1 MIRASLLP
9 AMLAVGLLA
18 ATPRG
23 WNPIPAVD
31 GEERRESL
39 EEVRRELTLG
49 RHWHAAQLL
58 RTMER
63 DAPLGPEGRY
73 LLAEALAGYRNW
85 SGVLEVLDGAPWV
98 QEVAPVRGPYLMG
111 RAHEALGDEIQ
122 AAGAY
127 GRAYNAEAGADFHVS
142 ARLARALYRSE
153 GLDAA
158 LPVLETLAASEEE
171 PGGLASG
178 LAWEMAEE
186 AAEAGDTAAVGDLLS
201 RVGVPALVERS
212 RGYPARAALE
222 VGDSARAEAL
232 YRELLL
238 ESESQETQARY
249 GERVGSLVLARGD
262 TAAAVDLFLEAF
274 KAAPRSDAG
283 KRAARWVVDYVEL
296 TPELALDAARSLDR
310 AGDGRRAL
318 LAYDAYVELVTEL
331 GVRPD
336 AGARVERARLAAT
349 VPERVDEAI
358 EEFRALDEHPD
369 PAVGVR
375 TLQVWRDLRRRQGE
389 TARAQVLRDWL
400 VERYPDTNAAAEV
413 VFLRGDAAQD
423 RGDTQAAIRLYNQ
436 VADMAPTRT
445 LAGLGRMRIGQ
456 IRLAAGDMEA
466 AAVTFEAYLSRFP
479 TGRRWTEASFWAG
492 HARRELGD
500 EAAAQAHFARVL
512 DGDPFSYYGAQSA
525 KALGRAYPP
534 TLGPEPGTE
543 GPLWVADAMA
553 RLDLLEE
560 AGLAA
565 SAGFHV
571 DRIIERA
578 AAEGGSAR
586 YALAEGLI
594 ERGRTIEGINQ
605 GWALVREG
613 EGWNERLLRIVYPFP
628 NREMVEREAE
638 EWGVDPF
645 LIAGLIRQES
655 AWDRDIVSSAGAVG
669 LMQVMPS
676 TGAQLARASGLD
688 GFSTESLESAEV
700 NLHLGARFL
709 SEMLDRFGPE
719 LPLVLS
725 AYNAGP
731 TRANRWKNFPEHA
744 DPLRFTERIPF
755 TETRGYV
762 KNVTRNRDLYRALYA
777 EAEVVEEP

>member
-1 MIRASLLP
+1 MIRASLVP
-9 AMLAVGLLA
+9 ALLVMGLLA
-18 ATPRG
+18 ATPQG
-23 WNPIPAVD
+23 WNPLVVAPGPEA
-31 GEERRESL
+31 EETL
-39 EEVRRELTLG
+39 EEVRRELALG
-49 RHWHAAQLL
+49 RHWHAAELL
-58 RTMER
+58 RAMDR
-63 DAPLGPEGRY
+63 QSPLEPEARY

-85 SGVLEVLDGAPWV
+85 AGVLEVLEAADWV
-98 QEVAPVRGPYLMG
+98 SEVAPVRGPYLMG
-111 RAHEALGDEIQ
+111 RAHEALGNGVQ

-127 GRAYNAEAGADFHVS
+127 GRAYNAGDSPDFKTS

-153 GLDAA
+153 GVEAA
-158 LPVLETLAASEEE
+158 LPVMESLSARQGET
-171 PGGLASG
+171 GGLVSG
-178 LAWEMAEE
+178 LAWEMAGE
-186 AAEAGDTAAVGDLLS
+186 AAEAGDTAGVRTLLS
-201 RVGVPALVERS
+201 KVTVPALVGRS

-222 VGDSARAEAL
+222 AGDSVRAEGL
-232 YRELLL
+232 YRELLTDAG
-238 ESESQETQARY
+238 SSGARARY
-249 GERVGSLVLARGD
+249 SERVGTLVLARGD

-283 KRAARWVVDYVEL
+283 MAAAAWVVDYVDL

-318 LAYDAYVELVTEL
+318 TAYDAYVDLVEDL
-331 GVRPD
+331 GLQPD

-349 VPERVDEAI
+349 LPERVEEAV

-389 TARAQVLRDWL
+389 TARAQVLRQWL
-400 VERYPDTNAAAEV
+400 VERYPDTNAAAEI

-423 RGDTQAAIRLYNQ
+423 RGDTQTAIRYYNQ
-436 VADMAPTRT
+436 VSDMAPTRT
-445 LAGLGRMRIGQ
+445 LAGLARMRIGQ
-456 IRLAAGDMEA
+456 IRLAQGDMEA

-479 TGRRWTEASFWAG
+479 TGRRWTEASFWAA
-492 HARRELGD
+492 HARRELED
-500 EAAAQAHFARVL
+500 ESAARAHYERVL

-534 TLGPEPGTE
+534 SLAPEPGAE
-543 GPLWVADAMA
+543 DPAWVQDAMI
-553 RLDLLEE
+553 RLDLLRE
-560 AGLAA
+560 AGLTA
-565 SAGFHV
+565 SAAFHV
-571 DRIIERA
+571 DRVTDRA
-578 AAEGGSAR
+578 GAEGGSSR

-594 ERGRTIEGINQ
+594 DRGWTIEGINQ

-613 EGWNERLLRIVYPFP
+613 AGWNERLLRIVYPFP

-645 LIAGLIRQES
+645 LMAGLIRQES

-709 SEMLDRFGPE
+709 SEMLERFGPE

-731 TRANRWKNFPEHA
+731 TRANRWKDFPEHA

-762 KNVTRNRDLYRALYA
+762 KNVTRNRELYRALYA
-777 EAEVVEEP
+777 DAEVVEQP

>member
-1 MIRASLLP
+1 MIRTSLAPLV
-9 AMLAVGLLA
+9 LALGLLA
-18 ATPRG
+18 AAPGIRG
-23 WNPIPAVD
+23 PYGFGHEAD
-31 GEERRESL
+31 TL
-39 EEVRRELTLG
+39 EEVRQELALG
-49 RHWHAAQLL
+49 RHWHAAELL
-58 RTMER
+58 RAMER
-63 DAPLGPEGRY
+63 QAPLGPEGRY

-85 SGVLEVLDGAPWV
+85 SGVLSVLEGAPWLA
-98 QEVAPVRGPYLMG
+98 EVAPVRGPYLIG
-111 RAHEALGDEIQ
+111 RAHEALGNEVQ

-127 GRAYNAEAGADFHVS
+127 GRAYNAQEGGDFETS
-142 ARLARALYRSE
+142 ARLTRTLYRSE
-153 GLDAA
+153 GLGAA
-158 LPVLETLAASEEE
+158 LPVFDALADQYGES
-171 PGGLASG
+171 PGLVSG
-178 LAWEMAEE
+178 LAWEMARE
-186 AAEAGDTAAVGDLLS
+186 AAEAGDTAGVATLMS
-201 RVGVPALVERS
+201 RVSVAALVDRS
-212 RGYPARAALE
+212 RSYPARAALE
-222 VGDSARAEAL
+222 AGDSARAEAL
-232 YRELLL
+232 YRELLAKAG
-238 ESESQETQARY
+238 SGGDRASY
-249 GERVGSLVLARGD
+249 GERVGELVLARGD
-262 TAAAVDLFLEAF
+262 TAAAVELFFEAF
-274 KAAPRSDAG
+274 KAAPRSDPG
-283 KRAARWVVDYVEL
+283 MRAASWVVDYVEL

-318 LAYDAYVELVTEL
+318 RAYDAYVELVEEL

-349 VPERVDEAI
+349 VPERVEEAI
-358 EEFRALDEHPD
+358 AEFRSLDEHPD

-375 TLQVWRDLRRRQGE
+375 TLQVWRDLRRRQGDTE
-389 TARAQVLRDWL
+389 RARVLRQWL

-423 RGDTQAAIRLYNQ
+423 RGDTGTAIDYYRQ
-436 VADMAPTRT
+436 VAEMAPTRT
-445 LAGLGRMRIGQ
+445 LAGLSRMRIGQ
-456 IRLAAGDMEA
+456 IRLAEGDMSGA
-466 AAVTFEAYLSRFP
+466 AATFEAYLNRFP
-479 TGRRWTEASFWAG
+479 TGRRWAEASFWAG
-492 HARRELGD
+492 FAREELGD
-500 EAAAQAHFARVL
+500 EDAARAHYQRVV
-512 DGDPFSYYGAQSA
+512 DGDPFSYYGAQSSQ
-525 KALGRAYPP
+525 ALGRPYPP
-534 TLGPEPGTE
+534 ALAPEPGAQD
-543 GPLWVADAMA
+543 PDWIAASLA

-560 AGLAA
+560 AGLDA
-565 SAGFHV
+565 SAAFHV
-571 DRIIERA
+571 DRITERA
-578 AAEGGSAR
+578 AAEGGAAR

-613 EGWNERLLRIVYPFP
+613 VGWNERLLRIVYPFP
-628 NREMVEREAE
+628 NREMVEREAA

-676 TGAQLARASGLD
+676 TGAQLARAVGLE

-709 SEMLDRFGPE
+709 RDMLDRFGPE

-762 KNVTRNRDLYRALYA
+762 KNVTRNRELYRALYA
-777 EAEVVEEP
+777 DAEVVEEP